1 MSNCVI
7 FKVIFV
13 IFLIVEPY
21 DSRNIDIFEDFYV
34 FIRVLSISMFGISV
48 FDWSH
53 ECCKLTWDNPVQVS
67 ILNSLIIFVFFD
79 VERSE
84 IIPSK
89 SDTVFKTLK
98 TMQKGAIIEAVSL
111 GGISKV
117 SEKMMIWLKFFICLI
132 SSHF

>member
-1 MSNCVI
+1 MGYCVI

-21 DSRNIDIFEDFYV
+21 DSRNIDIFEDFYI
-34 FIRVLSISMFGISV
+34 FIWVLSISMFGISV
-48 FDWSH
+48 FDWTH
-53 ECCKLTWDNPVQVS
+53 KCCKLTWNNPIQVS
-67 ILNSLIIFVFFD
+67 ILNSLIIFIFFD

-84 IIPSK
+84 IIPSE
-89 SDTVFKTLK
+89 SDTIFKTLK
-98 TMQKGAIIEAVSL
+98 TMQKGAIVEAVSL

-117 SEKMMIWLKFFICLI
+117 SEKMMIWLEFFICLI